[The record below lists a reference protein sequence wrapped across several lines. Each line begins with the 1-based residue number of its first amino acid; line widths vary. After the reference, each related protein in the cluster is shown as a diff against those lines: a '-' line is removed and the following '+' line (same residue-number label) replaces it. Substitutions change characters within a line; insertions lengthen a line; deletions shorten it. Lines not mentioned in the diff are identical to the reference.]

1 MILGT
6 CWGNSLS
13 FLSSFQFLCFKNLR
27 TFNGAV
33 YSPTW
38 IFNSQCENED
48 VNEWMIMEIDGGIVR
63 VRTFSITFPLHRLF
77 SSTSKSFHPFFLQFF
92 FLSFE
97 HSLTSNWKT
106 NFAKFITRV
115 FNSNLNI
122 FLVHLDHKSN
132 GFCSTSSSSGI
143 VRRLRRNLQHWIVLL
158 PDANSISM
166 SSEIKALKAFLNYF
180 RTISLPSIPPPSTSL
195 MDKSMMDLCWTNIE
209 QHLKSH

>member
-1 MILGT
+1 MNDN
-6 CWGNSLS
+6 GNWWRNSS
-13 FLSSFQFLCFKNLR
+13 SKNFFNHISSPPTFLLDEQK
-27 TFNGAV
+27 
-33 YSPTW
+33 
-38 IFNSQCENED
+38 
-48 VNEWMIMEIDGGIVR
+48 
-63 VRTFSITFPLHRLF
+63 F
-77 SSTSKSFHPFFLQFF
+77 SSIFLQFF

-166 SSEIKALKAFLNYF
+166 SSEIKTLKAFLNYF
-180 RTISLPSIPPPSTSL
+180 RTISASIHFPASDVINGQIHDGFML
-195 MDKSMMDLCWTNIE
+195 N
-209 QHLKSH
+209 